1 MKGIILQWPK
11 RLARLGSS
19 KARFPVPLIKAPA
32 RNVKGIGKLGLFEGG
47 LTPTVINP
55 KYGPNGGKLDG
66 QILGRQR

>member
-1 MKGIILQWPK
+1 MAKTTRK
-11 RLARLGSS
+11 TSGSS
-19 KARFPVPLIKAPA
+19 KARFPVSPNKAPA

>member
-1 MKGIILQWPK
+1 MAKTTRK
-11 RLARLGSS
+11 TSGSS
-19 KARFPVPLIKAPA
+19 KARFPVLPIKAPA

>member
-1 MKGIILQWPK
+1 MAKTTRK
-11 RLARLGSS
+11 TSGSS
-19 KARFPVPLIKAPA
+19 NARFPVPPIMAPA

>member
-1 MKGIILQWPK
+1 
-11 RLARLGSS
+11 
-19 KARFPVPLIKAPA
+19 VPPIKAPA

>member
-1 MKGIILQWPK
+1 MAKTTRK
-11 RLARLGSS
+11 TSGSS
-19 KARFPVPLIKAPA
+19 KARFPVPPIKAPA

>member
-1 MKGIILQWPK
+1 MAKTTRKTSGPT
-11 RLARLGSS
+11 
-19 KARFPVPLIKAPA
+19 KARFPVPPIKAPA

-55 KYGPNGGKLDG
+55 KYGPNSGKLDG

>member
-1 MKGIILQWPK
+1 MAKTTRK
-11 RLARLGSS
+11 TSS
-19 KARFPVPLIKAPA
+19 PTKARFPVPPIKAPA

>member
-1 MKGIILQWPK
+1 MAKVTRK
-11 RLARLGSS
+11 TSGST
-19 KARFPVPLIKAPA
+19 KTRFVPPIKAPA

-55 KYGPNGGKLDG
+55 KCGLNGGKLDG

>member
-1 MKGIILQWPK
+1 MAKTTRK
-11 RLARLGSS
+11 TSS
-19 KARFPVPLIKAPA
+19 PTKARFPVLPIKAPA

>member
-1 MKGIILQWPK
+1 MAKTTRK
-11 RLARLGSS
+11 TSS
-19 KARFPVPLIKAPA
+19 PTKARFPVPPIKAPA

-47 LTPTVINP
+47 LIPTVINP

>member
-1 MKGIILQWPK
+1 MAKTTRK
-11 RLARLGSS
+11 TSGST
-19 KARFPVPLIKAPA
+19 KTRFPVPPIKAPA

>member
-1 MKGIILQWPK
+1 MAKTIRK
-11 RLARLGSS
+11 TSGSS
-19 KARFPVPLIKAPA
+19 KARFPAPPIKAPA